1 MQREKA
7 TATAASFCVV
17 VVAAVGEETTFAT
30 PGEPP
35 LPQPAASSANA
46 TTATT
51 ELTMM
56 GHRRRICAVLSVESK
71 GSSPPQPERVGAEA
85 ERLLRASLRGAVH
98 RIEAE
103 RDARP
108 SAVCV
113 SDGDAAPVVVD
124 GLFDDREPEPG
135 AGQGAS
141 RDGTVEAVEDV
152 RKVGLGD
159 TGPAVAHR

>member
-1 MQREKA
+1 EQ
-7 TATAASFCVV
+7 AAGGPRS
-17 VVAAVGEETTFAT
+17 AG
-30 PGEPP
+30 PGEPQ
-35 LPQPAASSANA
+35 LPQRAASSANA

-85 ERLLRASLRGAVH
+85 EKLLRASLRGAVL

-103 RDARP
+103 RDQRP
-108 SAVCV
+108 STFRV
-113 SDGDAAPVVVD
+113 SDSDATSVVVE
-124 GLFDDREPEPG
+124 GLLDDREPEPG

-141 RDGTVEAVEDV
+141 RGGPVEAVEDV

-159 TGPAVAHR
+159 TRPVVAHC